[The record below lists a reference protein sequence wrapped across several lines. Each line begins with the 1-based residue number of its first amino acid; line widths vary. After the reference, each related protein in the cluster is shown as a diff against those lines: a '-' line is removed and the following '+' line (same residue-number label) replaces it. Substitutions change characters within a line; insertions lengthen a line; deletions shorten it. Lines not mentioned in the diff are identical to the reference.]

1 MQGDIFMLENQ
12 TSGHNTPQE
21 KTPKTEA
28 AKKLQAAEAQVAIY
42 NEDDLSHLLFTGSSF
57 ETTTSHSH
65 HHHQQDGTLTPLTAP
80 ASSGTHTPI
89 FSDHGDE
96 SDSESAVL
104 EDWESPVNGDV
115 EVPRSPTSRRRGGT
129 MCSTDDDFEWPV
141 FLGRQADELAASRRS
156 SIASSTSSS
165 MEDTKKR
172 VPREHHVESIEGPL
186 MALWPASIDTLEFEA
201 PFYE

>member
-1 MQGDIFMLENQ
+1 MLENQ

-21 KTPKTEA
+21 KKTSKTEA
-28 AKKLQAAEAQVAIY
+28 AKKLEAQVAIY
-42 NEDDLSHLLFTGSSF
+42 NEDDLSHLLYTGSNF
-57 ETTTSHSH
+57 ETVTSHHNDQLHHHH

-104 EDWESPVNGDV
+104 EDWESPASGDV
-115 EVPRSPTSRRRGGT
+115 EVPRSPISRRRGGT

-156 SIASSTSSS
+156 SIASSTSSR

-172 VPREHHVESIEGPL
+172 VPSEHHVESIEGPL